1 MGLPFSGDAS
11 NSERE
16 SAEMAGEPVEVETVI
31 ELPIQITRVEIDETA
46 LRSEEELAVVI
57 E

>member
-16 SAEMAGEPVEVETVI
+16 SAEMAGAPVEVETVI
-31 ELPIQITRVEIDETA
+31 ELAIQITRVEIDETG

>member
-1 MGLPFSGDAS
+1 MGLSFSGDAF

-16 SAEMAGEPVEVETVI
+16 SAEMVGAPVEVETVI
-31 ELPIQITRVEIDETA
+31 ELAIQISCVEIDETG
-46 LRSEEELAVVI
+46 LRSEEKLAVVI

>member
-1 MGLPFSGDAS
+1 MGLSFSGDAS

-31 ELPIQITRVEIDETA
+31 ELAIQITRVEIDETG